1 MDPMRTERERGVRM
15 ADGWVPHGKL
25 NSFITDGWVPHVER
39 ERELR
44 MADGRVLNSAASYT

>member
-39 ERELR
+39 ERER
-44 MADGRVLNSAASYT
+44 ERVEDG